1 MKINIPKVI
10 VAVEMSEYAPE
21 LAGQCL
27 HVWVNPPLDVLGA
40 HLALAAQL
48 QQAPVSAET
57 ANLQDPLLTWY
68 VNVWSQGPEPTRWT
82 LDEAQEIQRDDPAF
96 LSWMISA
103 TWEARKVHM
112 DRKKKS

>member
-10 VAVEMSEYAPE
+10 VPVDMSEYAPE

-40 HLALAAQL
+40 HLALAAEVRN
-48 QQAPVSAET
+48 APVSAET
-57 ANLQDPLLTWY
+57 MQDPLLEWY
-68 VNVWSQGPEPTRWT
+68 VGVWSHGPEPTHWT
-82 LDEAQEIQRDDPAF
+82 IAEVKEVERDDPAF

-103 TWEARKVHM
+103 TWNARKAHM
-112 DRKKKS
+112 DRKKKN